1 MATFKQAIIE
11 DLTSSGF
18 FPDQALEVFNLF
30 IEQPAQA
37 SMKGRWNEDVTGY
50 PAMILNISMLAI
62 RSVAL
67 EYIKEKMP
75 KAWFRPVFDDEMA
88 KELGIPA

>member
-1 MATFKQAIIE
+1 MTTFKQALIE

-30 IEQPAQA
+30 VEQPAQS
-37 SMKGRWNEDVTGY
+37 SMKGRWDEDVTGY
-50 PAMILNISMLAI
+50 PKMILSISLVAI

-67 EYIKEKMP
+67 DYIKEKMP
-75 KAWFRPVFDDEMA
+75 NAWFRPMFDKELA
-88 KELGIPA
+88 EELGIAA